1 MELILMKEE
10 KLIARVR
17 RKREFTNPEKFPN
30 HPIMKLLD
38 NETVQK
44 IQKLRN
50 QEGLRFKDFQIL
62 LCDEQPS
69 EKNPTDCQKKED
81 CQECPRFKRCEQADL
96 IVWAEAFRGLEMPKK
111 VYGGK
116 SHLSEDLHRL
126 FDADLLGRGEGG
138 TYIKASI
145 KSPKH
150 KALLKR
156 AMLRD
161 CVKTCPPDMI
171 QMRGDDCFL
180 FLRKEAFEGNDEKD
194 REFWES
200 VEKVRAGLLVLA
212 ARNALTKSSKD
223 FKKQVVHL
231 EGAEEKIHLQRYLLD
246 HISTRLASLGLD
258 ESMFAEELSPICDF
272 DLGFSEETIREINAK
287 LKQANDVIL
296 EAKRKSSNALWTMR
310 LTDSP
315 ADAFAQLTMEFVFDL
330 EPDLFESLMEGQIKR
345 KLTAAFTSHQQPLST
360 SAKAARIR
368 ANTWLISDDENHYL
382 IEKSGNEVHVA
393 KKKQGEKMDMPA
405 ILETWQHLR
414 SEEAFSLW
422 FSQSRMHIPLKLRE
436 ESPMVIIDSIST
448 GP

>member
-1 MELILMKEE
+1 MKEE
-10 KLIARVR
+10 KPIARVR

-44 IQKLRN
+44 VQKLKN

-69 EKNPTDCQKKED
+69 EKNPTDCQKRED
-81 CQECPRFKRCEQADL
+81 CQECPGFERCKQADL

-111 VYGGK
+111 VYGRK
-116 SHLSEDLHRL
+116 SHLSEDLHKL
-126 FDADLLGRGEGG
+126 FDANLLERGEGD

-194 REFWES
+194 REFWET

-223 FKKQVVHL
+223 FKKQVAL
-231 EGAEEKIHLQRYLLD
+231 LKRDEEKIHLQRYLLD
-246 HISTRLASLGLD
+246 HISTRLASFGLD
-258 ESMFAEELSPICDF
+258 ESMFAEELSPIRDS
-272 DLGFSEETIREINAK
+272 DLGLNEERRKEIDDK
-287 LKQANDVIL
+287 LKQANDVVL
-296 EAKRKSSNALWTMR
+296 EAKRKSSKALWTMR
-310 LTDSP
+310 LTDSL

-330 EPDLFESLMEGQIKR
+330 EPDLFESLMEGRIKR

-360 SAKAARIR
+360 SAKLARIS
-368 ANTWLISDDENHYL
+368 ANIWLISDDENQYL
-382 IEKSGNEVHVA
+382 IEETDDGVHVA
-393 KKKQGEKMDMPA
+393 KKKQGEKLDMST
-405 ILETWQHLR
+405 ILEIWQHLR
-414 SEEAFSLW
+414 SEEAFITW
-422 FSQSRMHIPLKLRE
+422 FSQSGMYIPLGSRE
-436 ESPMVIIDSIST
+436 ESPLVIVDSINI